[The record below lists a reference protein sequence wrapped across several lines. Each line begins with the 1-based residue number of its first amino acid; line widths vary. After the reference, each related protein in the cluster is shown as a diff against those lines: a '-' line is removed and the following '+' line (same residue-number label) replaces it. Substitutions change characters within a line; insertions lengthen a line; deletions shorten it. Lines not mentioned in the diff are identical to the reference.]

1 MFHENPQLD
10 SPAKMMM
17 SLVSMIAGDET
28 VNTMR
33 KTALY
38 FGLRGY
44 VFTYLYQFCFF
55 IMIKNVIIFLI
66 TSTFMKQL
74 KDSKKRGKKSN
85 KYTGSKKKGGV
96 VENVKLHRGNM
107 VTTRMLRTRD
117 KELAKDRF
125 KARTKYMFEAN
136 MEQVKTEIE

>member
-1 MFHENPQLD
+1 
-10 SPAKMMM
+10 
-17 SLVSMIAGDET
+17 
-28 VNTMR
+28 
-33 KTALY
+33 
-38 FGLRGY
+38 
-44 VFTYLYQFCFF
+44 
-55 IMIKNVIIFLI
+55 
-66 TSTFMKQL
+66 MKQL